1 MSNIDMEV
9 FSFEDLP
16 GEHGLFDFLGCLNNG
31 VYYETPVSWL
41 DVVRLL
47 EKGVHHASAIQAKIN
62 ILKVTFE
69 PTRYLSRAEFEK
81 LAFNYLVLG
90 NGSVHAPCV

>member
-16 GEHGLFDFLGCLNNG
+16 GEHGLFDFLGCLDNG

-41 DVVRLL
+41 DVVPKLI
-47 EKGVHHASAIQAKIN
+47 S
-62 ILKVTFE
+62 LKL
-69 PTRYLSRAEFEK
+69 RLSRRSICRAQS
-81 LAFNYLVLG
+81 LRSWRLITWCWAMVI
-90 NGSVHAPCV
+90 